1 MKGHRSLREQIRQQ
15 NEKLE
20 KNSKEETKE
29 RFNAMQKMIYYDNKI
44 YQYYLEH
51 DISYKELAAMF
62 KVSYDQVRKL
72 VSRRGVKKK
81 WQSMKY

>member
-29 RFNAMQKMIYYDNKI
+29 RFNPMKKMKERNDMI

-51 DISYKELAAMF
+51 DISYKELAEEF
-62 KVSYDQVRKL
+62 NITYDHVRML
-72 VSRRGVKKK
+72 ISRRGGRKK
-81 WQSMKY
+81 

>member
-1 MKGHRSLREQIRQQ
+1 MKEHRSLREQIRQQ

-29 RFNAMQKMIYYDNKI
+29 RFNPMKKMKERNDMI

-51 DISYKELAAMF
+51 DISYKELAEEF
-62 KVSYDQVRKL
+62 NITYDHVRML
-72 VSRRGVKKK
+72 ISRRGGRKK
-81 WQSMKY
+81 

>member
-1 MKGHRSLREQIRQQ
+1 MIKLKGHRSLREQIRQQ

-29 RFNAMQKMIYYDNKI
+29 RFNPMKKMKERNDMI

-51 DISYKELAAMF
+51 DISYKELAEEF
-62 KVSYDQVRKL
+62 NITYDHVRML
-72 VSRRGVKKK
+72 ISRRGGRKK
-81 WQSMKY
+81 

>member
-1 MKGHRSLREQIRQQ
+1 MKEHRSLREQIRQQ

-29 RFNAMQKMIYYDNKI
+29 RFNPMKKMKERNDMI

-51 DISYKELAAMF
+51 DISYKELAEEF
-62 KVSYDQVRKL
+62 NITYDHVRML
-72 VSRRGVKKK
+72 ISRRGGR
-81 WQSMKY
+81 